1 MGKAIIVVTLFSA
14 SLAWA
19 TDTAQTAP
27 DYASLYR
34 RVSESAFV
42 VRATLAKVEG
52 VSRRADP
59 KSLGTPVFD
68 VGEAISNGGMLY
80 ALKVKETL
88 CRRSDWSSS
97 GSGPSLPEGPVYIF
111 VPRAEPRFEKNPVYP
126 LRFDEKESFIAGEEY
141 LLFLREDPQQAELGN
156 IYNLDPTRTYYRAY
170 WGVSGAVELPAAE
183 RKGSPRDFATPLLSG
198 VAALCQAVQSPDPAA
213 KRNRLTQLKSFA
225 DHPSWAREVDAA
237 IKALDNE
244 RNRD

>member
-1 MGKAIIVVTLFSA
+1 MCVGLRRPRIA
-14 SLAWA
+14 A
-19 TDTAQTAP
+19 TE
-27 DYASLYR
+27 R
-34 RVSESAFV
+34 R
-42 VRATLAKVEG
+42 
-52 VSRRADP
+52 
-59 KSLGTPVFD
+59 LGGICRLSWPAEHAEILIGTKRIPLP
-68 VGEAISNGGMLY
+68 GGFFNNL
-80 ALKVKETL
+80 
-88 CRRSDWSSS
+88 
-97 GSGPSLPEGPVYIF
+97 
-111 VPRAEPRFEKNPVYP
+111 
-126 LRFDEKESFIAGEEY
+126 
-141 LLFLREDPQQAELGN
+141 
-156 IYNLDPTRTYYRAY
+156 LDPTRTYYRAY